1 VKNTFYFKFKASKIN
16 DSEKLNMQITKVVE
30 YISKRYSLQKYKNVD
45 LLIGTINDDFI
56 LNIKRLRVKFME

>member
-1 VKNTFYFKFKASKIN
+1 
-16 DSEKLNMQITKVVE
+16 MQITKVVE

-56 LNIKRLRVKFME
+56 LNIKSLRVIFME